1 MQNKSEVSSPKIHE
15 FGALFNDKVK
25 DPGVSRT
32 WFYSTLEQGSLSR
45 LIFVKGQL
53 ADILV
58 FAGHMISGD
67 FPVTQTVKNP
77 PTMQETE
84 VQFLGQE
91 DPPEK
96 GMAAHY
102 RVLVWRIRQTG
113 EPSGLQSMG
122 LQRVE
127 QD

>member
-1 MQNKSEVSSPKIHE
+1 MV
-15 FGALFNDKVK
+15 LL
-25 DPGVSRT
+25 SRLT
-32 WFYSTLEQGSLSR
+32 AEGSLSR

-84 VQFLGQE
+84 VQVLGQE

-96 GMAAHY
+96 GMTAHSSI
-102 RVLVWRIRQTG
+102 LAWKFPETE
-113 EPSGLQSMG
+113 EPGRLQSVE
-122 LQRVE
+122 LQRIG
-127 QD
+127 QLRN